1 MKTLT
6 CFFCSLL
13 TLFVAISASNAQVDP
28 SSKATSLNAKD
39 TTLIVADSIK
49 NLPDTAGLDSL
60 TNLSDTTR
68 NHLKETQGQDTVMME
83 DDSGLETMVTIVAN
97 DSSWNEVSK
106 NILHLYNGAKVK
118 YQDFELAA
126 DYIRLDRNTNQLFA
140 SGVSDHNGKYI
151 GRPVVI
157 FPGESPKS
165 VDSLVYDYKTR
176 EGNTFGIMTEEDGAY
191 IQARVVRKNLYDELS
206 LQTGM
211 YSTCNLP
218 FPHTHFGIQFTK
230 GLLAK
235 NHIIVGPAY
244 LVVEN
249 IPIKF
254 VAVPFGFFPKNNKR
268 SSGLL
273 FPSFGEDATRGFSI
287 RDMGW
292 YLAFNDYWDSEIR
305 GSLYSKG
312 AWEASIRTNYLV
324 NYKFSGGFNIRYA
337 STPSGVEG
345 TENYGVNRDFN
356 VTWNHSQRQEA
367 NPGTSFSASVN
378 FGTSSYFRN
387 TGFNQQNSIEDL
399 TRNNMSSSIAYGK
412 VFADG
417 KVNFTANMSHRQD
430 MASGQVNLELPSF
443 SLNVSTFN
451 PFDSKD
457 RVGDQKWYQR
467 ITVGYSLQGRNTIS
481 TADSLLFKKAAL
493 NDFTNGFQHSIP
505 ISLSLNA
512 FKYFQFNTSVN
523 YTERWYLQ
531 SVRKRLVNEVNG
543 FSATRDTVS
552 GFERAYDYSMSAGL
566 STKIYGMYPKMG
578 KVEAIRHVVTPSVN
592 INYRPDFSDP
602 SFGFYRDFVNDNGV
616 NERYS
621 IFEGGIFGG
630 PGAGKSMGIGF
641 SVDNNIEAKVRNNN
655 DTTGNEAFRKV
666 KILQGLTFSGN
677 YNFMADSLK
686 LSTIS
691 FSGRTSLF
699 KEKINLNFN
708 GTFDP
713 YMVDQETGRRIDR
726 FAIQDGSLA
735 RLTNFGLSFDYSLNP
750 NANKSRNNNLD
761 SLRNQMPNMTAEQA
775 DALARISTN
784 PNAFVDFN
792 IPWNLNGSFSMNY
805 NKSWNSSERRM
816 MNNLTATVNIN
827 GDLNV
832 TPKWKIQFNT
842 GYDLRQKAVSL
853 TRFSIYRD
861 LHCWDMSV
869 GWTPFGQYKSYNITI
884 RAKASILQDLKLTK
898 RESHYSY
905 R

>member
-1 MKTLT
+1 FTLKTLT

-39 TTLIVADSIK
+39 TTLIVADRIK

-816 MNNLTATVNIN
+816 MNNLTA
-827 GDLNV
+827 
-832 TPKWKIQFNT
+832 
-842 GYDLRQKAVSL
+842 
-853 TRFSIYRD
+853 
-861 LHCWDMSV
+861 
-869 GWTPFGQYKSYNITI
+869 
-884 RAKASILQDLKLTK
+884 
-898 RESHYSY
+898 
-905 R
+905 